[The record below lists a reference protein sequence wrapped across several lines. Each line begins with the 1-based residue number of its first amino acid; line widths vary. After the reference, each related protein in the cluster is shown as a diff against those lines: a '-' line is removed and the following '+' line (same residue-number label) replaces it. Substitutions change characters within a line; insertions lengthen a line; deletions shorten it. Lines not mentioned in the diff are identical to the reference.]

1 VERGELIAYSGNTG
15 ASTGPHLHMEVR
27 RSARWGDTVD
37 PMPYFQAEE
46 TPEPVKPEPVEI
58 PKPLP
63 PGVPINKPE
72 PVRPKPKWEP
82 SAALARGFNRIQEGS
97 QMTEEHN
104 DTTTVKVSMR
114 DIYQEVQR
122 QGKLLEQI
130 ASSLPTQE
138 SKVEDHE
145 NRIRKLEQRMWQVIG
160 IFGFLAAIVSPLVA
174 VMTR

>member
-1 VERGELIAYSGNTG
+1 VGQANNFG
-15 ASTGPHLHMEVR
+15 ASTQTEHGGAVM
-27 RSARWGDTVD
+27 
-37 PMPYFQAEE
+37 
-46 TPEPVKPEPVEI
+46 
-58 PKPLP
+58 
-63 PGVPINKPE
+63 
-72 PVRPKPKWEP
+72 
-82 SAALARGFNRIQEGS
+82 
-97 QMTEEHN
+97 EEHAE
-104 DTTTVKVSMR
+104 TATVKVSMR
-114 DIYQEVQR
+114 DIYLEVQR